1 MPLGMPPDKSV
12 KTKKMKIIET
22 PIPGLLIIEPRVFAD
37 ERGYFFES
45 YNASNFEKYGL
56 QTNFVQD
63 NESKSQRGVIRGL
76 HYQLE
81 PHSQTKLIRVIRGTV
96 YDVALDLRKGSPTFG
111 QWYGLEV
118 SAANKKQ
125 FYIPKGFAHGFSV
138 LSEYAIFSYKC
149 DHFYTPASER
159 GIRYDDPAFGIDWKL
174 SEAEAIVSE
183 KDRVL
188 PFLTDAEMNF
198 NF

>member
-1 MPLGMPPDKSV
+1 
-12 KTKKMKIIET
+12 MKIIET

>member
-1 MPLGMPPDKSV
+1 
-12 KTKKMKIIET
+12 MKIIET
-22 PIPGLLIIEPRVFAD
+22 PIPDLLIIEPRVFAD

-56 QTNFVQD
+56 QNNFVQD

-81 PHSQTKLIRVIRGTV
+81 PYSQTKLIRVIHGTV
-96 YDVALDLRKGSPTFG
+96 YDVAVDLRKGSPTFG

-149 DHFYTPASER
+149 DCFYNPASER
-159 GIRYDDPAFGIDWKL
+159 GIRYDDSALGIDWKL
-174 SEAEAIVSE
+174 SEAEALVSE
-183 KDRVL
+183 KDRIL
-188 PFLTDAEMNF
+188 PFLAGAEINF
-198 NF
+198 SY